1 MQTTITG
8 YLADFIRL
16 SDAYKVISNA
26 VTCYIKNM
34 AEKMK
39 IASDVVSSDNSGSA
53 VPLIKRGD
61 NGNLSYL
68 FLPFDTLSEAMQI
81 PRNKRL
87 YVCSCVHKTDSGD
100 DWYTLVDK
108 NSHTGIL
115 SKAEVKTGIRSGD
128 IHIVN
133 MRLAKNGALC
143 LASNIPVHMHQY
155 L

>member
-16 SDAYKVISNA
+16 SDAYKVINNA

-68 FLPFDTLSEAMQI
+68 FLPIDTLSEAMQI

-87 YVCSCVHKTDSGD
+87 YVCSCVHKRSPTDQLSVTFCLTGKFSFSGF
-100 DWYTLVDK
+100 
-108 NSHTGIL
+108 
-115 SKAEVKTGIRSGD
+115 
-128 IHIVN
+128 
-133 MRLAKNGALC
+133 
-143 LASNIPVHMHQY
+143 
-155 L
+155 